1 MSIGQLNRM
10 KIISK
15 WATRNACILICLPD
29 RIPKP
34 IFQYCEKEYL
44 ETVFHQ
50 QYLTIH
56 LYLQVGEGV

>member
-1 MSIGQLNRM
+1 MLVSLFALYCDVEAYTLR
-10 KIISK
+10 S
-15 WATRNACILICLPD
+15 LPD

-44 ETVFHQ
+44 EMVFHQ
-50 QYLTIH
+50 QCLTIH

>member
-1 MSIGQLNRM
+1 MLVSLFALYCDVEAYTLR
-10 KIISK
+10 S
-15 WATRNACILICLPD
+15 LPD